1 MLDRFL
7 QTQHFRH
14 RQTRRIYVCVLRQ
27 FQSFVSQHGAGAPP
41 SVSILQQWLRER
53 RQKWP
58 LHMVCHRARLVERF
72 LCWLHAAGAISTNP
86 FAELHRHYG
95 VRTTPSVRALLG
107 EEVEAALRELRP
119 FPRFSSFLGKLME
132 EHVAQMRSRGYRYD
146 VNEGMLLRFDRFLQG
161 HTELSGVPLKR
172 LIEHWSESD
181 PSPYHLC
188 EAQKVGRLL
197 SKAMHRLD
205 PNVAILPVGVE
216 VRRASQQ
223 QPSVPT

>member
-95 VRTTPSVRALLG
+95 VRTTPIVRALLG

-161 HTELSGVPLKR
+161 HRIERCAAEKAHRALERKRPL
-172 LIEHWSESD
+172 
-181 PSPYHLC
+181 
-188 EAQKVGRLL
+188 
-197 SKAMHRLD
+197 
-205 PNVAILPVGVE
+205 
-216 VRRASQQ
+216 
-223 QPSVPT
+223 SVPPVRGPESRPAAVEGHASARPERCDLTRGR